1 MDYLWSP
8 WRYRYVAQTDRNP
21 GCVFC
26 EKLEKDQT
34 DDGKNLV
41 LFRGKRNFIV
51 LNLFPYT
58 TGHSMVVPY
67 DHVADIT
74 RTDPDTLHEM
84 IDLARKVQ
92 QALTEVYSPQGFNLG
107 MNIGRMAGA
116 GVADHV
122 HFHILPRWDGDSNFM
137 TVVGETRV
145 VPESLSTTY
154 EKLLPFFASSGNRSG

>member
-21 GCVFC
+21 DCVFC
-26 EKLEKDQT
+26 EKLEKDQA
-34 DDGKNLV
+34 DDSKNLV

-67 DHVADIT
+67 AHVADIA

-84 IDLARKVQ
+84 IDLAQKVQ
-92 QALTEVYSPQGFNLG
+92 QALTEVYSPQGYNLG

-122 HFHILPRWDGDSNFM
+122 HFHILPRWEGDSNFM

-154 EKLLPFFASSGNRSG
+154 EKLLPFFSSSE

>member
-26 EKLEKDQT
+26 EKLEKDQA
-34 DDGKNLV
+34 DDSKNLV

-67 DHVADIT
+67 AHVADIA

-84 IDLARKVQ
+84 IDLAQKVQ
-92 QALTEVYSPQGFNLG
+92 QALTEVYSPQGYNLG

-122 HFHILPRWDGDSNFM
+122 HFHILPRWEGDSNFM

-154 EKLLPFFASSGNRSG
+154 EKLLPFFSPSE